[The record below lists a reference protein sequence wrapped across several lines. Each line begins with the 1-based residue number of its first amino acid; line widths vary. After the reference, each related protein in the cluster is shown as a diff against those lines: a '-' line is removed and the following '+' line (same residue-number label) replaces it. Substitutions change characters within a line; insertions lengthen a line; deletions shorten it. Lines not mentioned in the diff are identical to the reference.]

1 MDWRTNTAIIARSSA
16 WTRPA
21 AARTVRTVSSVT
33 VSSAR
38 SAAERTVKSDEM
50 RPIAGLVARSQYPVA
65 VSPGSVWR
73 SGTPGSVK
81 SPREPVSAVSASTP
95 ASTGATVTSA
105 STSASATPASTG
117 TNSGSVDTVHPPT
130 LIGTLTPGGRSRKSR
145 SVPDTA
151 VAAPSTFASMPASA
165 PAPPSMPPGVRP
177 PPPIA
182 KDASQ
187 VVMQR
192 AELDGGGES
201 ADPQAA
207 REAPRANKRG

>member
-16 WTRPA
+16 CTRPA

-38 SAAERTVKSDEM
+38 SAVERTVKSDAM

-73 SGTPGSVK
+73 SGTPGSVN
-81 SPREPVSAVSASTP
+81 SPRGPVSVVSASKP
-95 ASTGATVTSA
+95 ASAATTPSA

-117 TNSGSVDTVHPPT
+117 TNSGSVETVHPPT
-130 LIGTLTPGGRSRKSR
+130 LIGTLLPGGRSRKSR
-145 SVPDTA
+145 SVPDTDD
-151 VAAPSTFASMPASA
+151 AASTPASMPASA
-165 PAPPSMPPGVRP
+165 ATPASVPGGGRP
-177 PPPIA
+177 PPPSA

-187 VVMQR
+187 ELMHR
-192 AELDGGGES
+192 AELGGGRVS
-201 ADPQAA
+201 AEPQAA
-207 REAPRANKRG
+207 MEAPRASTRR